1 MTFSDLLQFYHK
13 IRNMFRYFKI
23 SMRSCFSNWTPMNVQ
38 WCVHDA
44 CIMPVTWLQH
54 LSGSFTVVSAPIDQT
69 ILSKIAVGQDLSIL
83 CSESLMDF
91 CQWQLRGSLLH
102 YYGPL
107 SKTPTSAIGLASG
120 KAVNQHLDALSTV
133 KQPPMVPMH
142 HCFPSIPT
150 GCLSVLMFITF

>member
-23 SMRSCFSNWTPMNVQ
+23 SMRSCFSNWTPMNVH

-83 CSESLMDF
+83 CSEFLMDF
-91 CQWQLRGSLLH
+91 CQWQLRGSLSFTTMDH
-102 YYGPL
+102 WVKHQRRQSVWPL
-107 SKTPTSAIGLASG
+107 ERLLTNTSMPYLQWNSLPWYPCIIASRQYPQ
-120 KAVNQHLDALSTV
+120 AVYLY
-133 KQPPMVPMH
+133 
-142 HCFPSIPT
+142 
-150 GCLSVLMFITF
+150 